1 MDLKRLR
8 YFLAVAELG
17 SFTKAA
23 ARLNM
28 AQPPLNKRIQELEAE
43 IDALLFNRM
52 DRPLTLT
59 DAGRLLRRHAKKVV
73 RSTDDL
79 TRALEELRHPSR
91 ARLKVGI
98 VPSGFHTR
106 LPQLVR
112 RFEQLA
118 PHLDLSLVELN
129 GLEQIEALKDGRIDV
144 GISRVRADD
153 PDIVLE
159 IVRYE
164 PMLAAIPRGGKLAS
178 MAEPL
183 DLEMLAHETNLIYP
197 ASPRPR
203 LADHILSLYRDR
215 GLTPVRI
222 VELQEMQTALVMVAA
237 GNGVCIVPDAARG
250 LQHPDLAFRT
260 MTGSPTVPIT
270 LFRRAG
276 TMTSEVAIFREALQQ
291 LVAEWND

>member
-8 YFLAVAELG
+8 YFLAVAELR

-28 AQPPLNKRIQELEAE
+28 AQPPLSKRIQELEVE
-43 IDALLFNRM
+43 IGATLFNRM

-59 DAGRLLRRHAKKVV
+59 DAGQLFRRHAKKVV
-73 RSTDDL
+73 RATDEL
-79 TRALEELRHPSR
+79 TRAVEELKRPCR
-91 ARLKVGI
+91 ARLAIGI

-112 RFEQLA
+112 RFEQPA
-118 PHLDLSLVELN
+118 PDLDLALVELN
-129 GLEQIEALKDGRIDV
+129 GLEQVEALKDGRIDV

-153 PDIVLE
+153 PDIVRE

-164 PMLAAIPRGGKLAS
+164 PMLAAIPKAGKLAL
-178 MAEPL
+178 MAELL
-183 DLEMLAHETNLIYP
+183 DLETLAEEPNLIYP
-197 ASPRPR
+197 ASPRPS

-215 GLTPVRI
+215 ALTPVRI
-222 VELQEMQTALVMVAA
+222 VEVQEMHTALVMVAA
-237 GNGVCIVPDAARG
+237 GHGVCIVPDAARG
-250 LQHPDLAFRT
+250 PQHPDLAFRT
-260 MTGSPTVPIT
+260 LAGSPTVPIT
-270 LFRRAG
+270 LSRRAG
-276 TMTSEVAIFREALQQ
+276 TMTGEVAIFRQALRQ